1 VSATPAEP
9 ATALSFFDADAGVHG
24 TIRSSLTLLFEG
36 REARAE
42 RGPAEIERT
51 GDGWH
56 ARASGDVEVKLMPT
70 ADTADLGGIA
80 VSVCSV
86 EGRVGGKK
94 ITGLGTAAETHRPPE
109 WRDLDLVRAVS
120 AVFDP
125 GLAALAVAR
134 RPRAEEGHGGEL
146 VNAALLEG
154 GELRAPES
162 ARISTVYDGG
172 GRQHSSGLELWFPG
186 EEYPRRLFGTVQAG
200 TSLELE
206 GLWVHA
212 AAFNWRMEGH
222 AGAGLCE
229 LTLHRD
235 EAEPAAA

>member
-9 ATALSFFDADAGVHG
+9 AIALSFFDADAGVHG
-24 TIRSSLTLLFEG
+24 TIRSGLTLLFEG
-36 REARAE
+36 REARTE

-51 GDGWH
+51 GDGWQ

-109 WRDLDLVRAVS
+109 WRDFDLVRAVS

-186 EEYPRRLFGTVQAG
+186 EEYPRRLFGTVRAG

-222 AGAGLCE
+222 VGAGLYE
-229 LTLHRD
+229 LTLRRD